1 MSISLGKAVQ
11 VIVNSPQQDCLQVM
25 SAPGTGKS
33 TAIVSAAAIMG
44 SRYLPVYAA
53 TMEAVDARGLP
64 YVDVATAGHKITGWA
79 APSFLPLES
88 ELEKYNG
95 QEVLVNFDDWPQ
107 APPPVMR
114 ATVRSIYGDGTERK
128 IGDFPIYR
136 NVRFVATGNRESDR
150 AGAYRTET
158 YVNDRIT
165 FIEVE
170 PDVDEWVTGAINGF
184 AKPEYDSEYPAR
196 RAKINAAIAKGIPDE
211 LIAYVKWSKQ
221 VYDFSTDNRSQFTPR
236 SIERLGRFIRA
247 FDVAGINGEV
257 LHEVAS
263 GTIGE
268 AQAVKFMAFHK
279 LRSELPDTDA
289 ILRGE
294 NVPLPPK
301 TEILYILCTAI
312 VRAGKKEHC
321 GAVAKLIDKLAHTET
336 NGGMKVGVEVS
347 AYLFKE
353 CLHGTA
359 QELRGVRSSPILM
372 KWLQEHGK
380 YFIG

>member
-1 MSISLGKAVQ
+1 MISLSKARDVM
-11 VIVNSPQQDCLQVM
+11 VHAPSQDCVVVT
-25 SAPGTGKS
+25 SPPGTGKDA
-33 TAIVSAAAIMG
+33 TWYAAAAQVNALTI
-44 SRYLPVYAA
+44 SCYCA
-53 TMEAVDARGLP
+53 TMEAVDARGIP
-64 YVDVATAGHKITGWA
+64 YVYDADGDKITGWA
-79 APSFLPLES
+79 APNFLPLE
-88 ELEKYNG
+88 LNKHKFPKDR
-95 QEVLVNFDDWPQ
+95 EVWVNLTDWPQ

-114 ATVRSIYGDGTERK
+114 ATVRSIYGDGSDRRV
-128 IGDFPIYR
+128 GDFPILAR
-136 NVRFVATGNRESDR
+136 TRFFANGNREQDR

-158 YVNDRIT
+158 YVNDRVT
-165 FIEVE
+165 FIDVE
-170 PDVDEWVTGAINGF
+170 PDVDEYVSGAINGF
-184 AKPEYDSEYPAR
+184 AKPEFDSEYPAR
-196 RAKINAAIAKGIPDE
+196 RTRIDAAVAKGIPDE

-221 VYDFSTDNRSQFTPR
+221 CYEFSTDTRSFLSPR

-247 FDVAGINGEV
+247 FDVAGINGDV

-279 LRSELPDTDA
+279 LRSELPDVDA

-294 NVPLPPK
+294 NVTLPAK

-321 GAVAKLIDKLAHTET
+321 PAVAKLIDRLAHTET
-336 NGGMKVGVEVS
+336 SGGMKVGIEVS

-359 QELRGVRSSPILM
+359 QELRGVRSSPVLM

>member
-1 MSISLGKAVQ
+1 
-11 VIVNSPQQDCLQVM
+11 
-25 SAPGTGKS
+25 
-33 TAIVSAAAIMG
+33 
-44 SRYLPVYAA
+44 
-53 TMEAVDARGLP
+53 MEAVDARGIP
-64 YVDVATAGHKITGWA
+64 YVYDAPSGDKITGWA
-79 APSFLPLES
+79 APNFLPLELNKHKFP
-88 ELEKYNG
+88 ENR
-95 QEVLVNFDDWPQ
+95 EVWVNFTDWPQ

-114 ATVRSIYGDGTERK
+114 ATVRSIYGDGSDRRV
-128 IGDFPIYR
+128 GDFPILAR
-136 NVRFVATGNRESDR
+136 TRFFANGNREQDR
-150 AGAYRTET
+150 AGAYRTES
-158 YVNDRIT
+158 YVNDRVT
-165 FIEVE
+165 FIDVE
-170 PDVDEWVTGAINGF
+170 PDVDEYVSGAINGF
-184 AKPEYDSEYPAR
+184 ARPDYDIEYPAR
-196 RAKINAAIAKGIPDE
+196 RKAIDKAVSKGIPDE

-221 VYDFSTDNRSQFTPR
+221 CYEFSTDARSFLSPR

-247 FDVAGINGEV
+247 FDVAGINGDI

-279 LRSELPDTDA
+279 LRSELPNVDA

-294 NVPLPPK
+294 NVPLPAK

-321 GAVAKLIDKLAHTET
+321 NAVAKLIDKLAHTET
-336 NGGMKVGVEVS
+336 TNGIHVGIEVS

-380 YFIG
+380 YFVG

>member
-1 MSISLGKAVQ
+1 MLSLQQAIK
-11 VIVNSPQQDCLQVM
+11 VILYGPKQDCLM
-25 SAPGTGKS
+25 LTSPPGTGKS
-33 TAIVSAAAIMG
+33 NAVVYAAQIMG
-44 SRYLPVYAA
+44 SHYLPVYAA

-64 YVDVATAGHKITGWA
+64 YVESANGHKITGWA

-95 QEVLVNFDDWPQ
+95 RDVLVNFDDWPQ

-114 ATVRSIYGDGTERK
+114 ATVRSIYGDGSERK

-136 NVRFVATGNRESDR
+136 NVRFVATGNREQDR
-150 AGAYRTET
+150 AGANRVES
-158 YVNDRIT
+158 YVGDRIT
-165 FIEVE
+165 FLDIE
-170 PDVDEWVTGAINGF
+170 PDVDEWVTGAISGF
-184 AKPEYDSEYPAR
+184 AKPEPDPEYPAKR
-196 RAKINAAIAKGIPDE
+196 AAIERAIGHGIPDE

-236 SIERLGRFIRA
+236 SIERLGRFMRA
-247 FDVAGINGEV
+247 FDAMGVNGAI

-263 GTIGE
+263 GTIGD
-268 AQAVKFMAFHK
+268 AQAVKFMAFHN
-279 LRSELPDTDA
+279 LRADLPDTDA

-294 NVPLPPK
+294 NVPLPPR

-312 VRAGKKEHC
+312 IRAGKKEHC
-321 GAVAKLIDKLAHTET
+321 AAVAKLIDKLAHTET
-336 NGGMKVGVEVS
+336 DHGMKVGVEVS

-353 CLHGTA
+353 CLHGSA
-359 QELRGVRSSPILM
+359 QELRGVRSIPSMM

-380 YFIG
+380 YFG